1 METLRHDLSYGF
13 RTLFKNRGFTAVAVL
28 SLAIGIGANSAIF
41 SVINAL
47 LLRPLPYQDAD
58 RLAIL
63 WQRSPGLN
71 VAQDWFSPGQYVDV
85 KTQNQV
91 FEQVAVTIGASFNL
105 TGQGGP
111 EHVDG
116 ARVSSSLFPL
126 LGVKAMLGRALLP
139 EEDSPGKA
147 TTVILSHGFWQRR
160 FGGDPGVIGK
170 TLILSGNNFE
180 IVGVMPPGFSLTK
193 EVMLTVN
200 AIERADLLL
209 PLPMAETAQTNR
221 GNEDFNIFAK
231 LKPGISVAQAQADMD
246 LIAARMK
253 QQYQENYPPHG
264 GLTISVVPLLKQVVG
279 EIDLALYVLL
289 GTVGLVLL
297 IACAN
302 VANLLLSRGAVRQKE
317 IAIRAAVGA
326 SRIRIVRQVLTE
338 SALLALTG
346 GLLGMFLAIWTVD
359 ALRRFGP
366 ANIPRL
372 SEVGPS
378 SLLDG
383 RVVAFTFFISMVTGI
398 VFGLAPALRAS
409 RVDLNETLKEGGRS
423 AGAGANGRG
432 HHLTRKLL
440 VVFEVAL
447 SLIVL
452 ICAGLLIRSYQRVV
466 NANPGFDS
474 NNVHAMRL
482 SLPAAKYATPESIVG
497 FFRQVGERLK
507 RAPGVESIGTS
518 YSLPMSTVAFAWEP
532 ITIEGYA
539 PPTTHDTI
547 ISNVRIVNPGYFVTM
562 RIPLSQGRYFTEQDI
577 KGAQET
583 VIVNEALAQRF
594 WPNQHPIGKRLQR
607 GKSGSWR
614 TVVGVISDAKEYSA
628 EKEPPI
634 AVYYPAE
641 QVIARN
647 MYLIIRTTSDPV
659 PMTAAIIKEIQAV
672 DPEMPVFDI
681 YSMNQRLY
689 DSLAR
694 QRFSMFLLGVFA
706 VIALILAAIG
716 IYGVMAYSV
725 NQRTHEIGVRMA
737 LGANPGAILHLVIR
751 QALILASLGIAI
763 GLAGAFALTRVMSS
777 MLFGVSATDLFTFII
792 TPLLLGTIAA
802 MAGYIPARRAA
813 KVDPMIALR
822 HE

>member
-1 METLRHDLSYGF
+1 MATLWQDLSYGI
-13 RTLFKNRGFTAVAVL
+13 RTLLKRPGFTSVAVL

-41 SVINAL
+41 SVTNAL

-71 VAQDWFSPGQYVDV
+71 VAQDWFSPGQYLDV
-85 KTQNQV
+85 KADNQV

-126 LGVKAMLGRALLP
+126 LGAKAALGRVVLP
-139 EEDSPGKA
+139 EEDQPGKPA
-147 TTVILSHGFWQRR
+147 VVVLSHGFWQRR
-160 FGGDPGVIGK
+160 FGGDPGVIGQK
-170 TLILSGNNFE
+170 LILSGNSFE
-180 IVGVMPPGFSLTK
+180 IVGVAPPGFSLTK

-200 AIERADLLL
+200 AIDRADLLL
-209 PLPMAETAQTNR
+209 PLPMSESARTNR

-231 LKPGISVAQAQADMD
+231 LKPGITVAQAQADMD

-253 QQYQENYPPHG
+253 QQYPGNYPPHG
-264 GLTISVVPLLKQVVG
+264 GLTISVAPLLKQVVS

-289 GTVGLVLL
+289 GAVGLVLL

-302 VANLLLSRGAVRQKE
+302 VANLLLSRAAVRQKE
-317 IAIRAAVGA
+317 IAVRAAVGA
-326 SRIRIVRQVLTE
+326 SRLRLIRQLLTE
-338 SALLALTG
+338 SSLLALMG
-346 GLLGMFLAIWTVD
+346 GLLGMFIALWAVE

-366 ANIPRL
+366 ENIPRL
-372 SEVGPS
+372 NEVGV
-378 SLLDG
+378 DG
-383 RVVAFTFFISMVTGI
+383 RVVAFTFFVSLLTGV

-423 AGAGANGRG
+423 AGAFSGHG
-432 HHLTRKLL
+432 HHRLRKLL
-440 VVFEVAL
+440 AISEVAL

-466 NANPGFDS
+466 NAHPGFDS
-474 NNVHAMRL
+474 RNVHAMRL

-497 FFRQVGERLK
+497 FFRQVGEGLK
-507 RAPGVESIGTS
+507 QAPGVESVGTS
-518 YSLPMSTVAFAWEP
+518 YSLPMSAVAFAWEP

-547 ISNVRIVNPGYFVTM
+547 ISNVRIVNPGYFDVR
-562 RIPLSQGRYFTEQDI
+562 RIPLKEGRYFTGQDI

-594 WPNQHPIGKRLQR
+594 WPNQYPMGKRLQR
-607 GKSGSWR
+607 GKSGAWR

-647 MYLIIRTTSDPV
+647 MYLVIRTTSDPV

-672 DPEMPVFDI
+672 DPEMPVFDVS
-681 YSMNQRLY
+681 SMDQRLY
-689 DSLAR
+689 ASLAR
-694 QRFSMFLLGVFA
+694 QRFSMFLLGAFA
-706 VIALILAAIG
+706 MIALILAAIG
-716 IYGVMAYSV
+716 VYGVMAYSV
-725 NQRTHEIGVRMA
+725 NQLTFAAIAA
-737 LGANPGAILHLVIR
+737 LLTAV
-751 QALILASLGIAI
+751 ALIACYL
-763 GLAGAFALTRVMSS
+763 
-777 MLFGVSATDLFTFII
+777 
-792 TPLLLGTIAA
+792 
-802 MAGYIPARRAA
+802 PARRAT

-822 HE
+822 RQ

>member
-1 METLRHDLSYGF
+1 METLWQDLSYGI
-13 RTLFKNRGFTAVAVL
+13 RTLFKNPGFTAVAVL

-41 SVINAL
+41 SVTNAL
-47 LLRPLPYQDAD
+47 LLRPLSYQDAD

-71 VAQDWFSPGQYVDV
+71 VAQDWFSPGQYLDV
-85 KTQNQV
+85 KTQNRV

-116 ARVSSSLFPL
+116 ARVSSSLFQL
-126 LGVKAMLGRALLP
+126 LGVKAMLGRVVLP
-139 EEDSPGKA
+139 EEDQPGKPA
-147 TTVILSHGFWQRR
+147 VVILSYGFWQRR
-160 FGGDPGVIGK
+160 FGGDPGVIGQK
-170 TLILSGNNFE
+170 LILSGNSLE

-200 AIERADLLL
+200 AIEKADLLL
-209 PLPMAETAQTNR
+209 PLPMSESARTNR

-231 LKPGISVAQAQADMD
+231 LKPGITVAQAQADMD
-246 LIAARMK
+246 LLAGRMK
-253 QQYQENYPPHG
+253 QQYPENYPPHG

-279 EIDLALYVLL
+279 EIDLALYVLF
-289 GTVGLVLL
+289 GAVGFVLL

-302 VANLLLSRGAVRQKE
+302 VANLLLSRAAVRQKE
-317 IAIRAAVGA
+317 MAIRAAVGA
-326 SRIRIVRQVLTE
+326 SRVRIIRQLLTE
-338 SALLALTG
+338 SSLLALMG
-346 GLLGMFLAIWTVD
+346 GLLGMLIALWAVEV
-359 ALRRFGP
+359 LRRFGP
-366 ANIPRL
+366 ENIPRL
-372 SEVGPS
+372 SEVS
-378 SLLDG
+378 VDG
-383 RVVAFTFFISMVTGI
+383 RVLAFTFFVSLLTGV

-423 AGAGANGRG
+423 GDGASGRG
-432 HHLTRKLL
+432 HHLTRRLL
-440 VVFEVAL
+440 VVSEVAL
-447 SLIVL
+447 SLVL
-452 ICAGLLIRSYQRVV
+452 LIGAVLLIRSYQRVV
-466 NANPGFDS
+466 NAHPGFDS
-474 NNVHAMRL
+474 RSVHAMRL

-507 RAPGVESIGTS
+507 QSPGVESVGTS
-518 YSLPMSTVAFAWEP
+518 YSLPMSAVAFAWEP
-532 ITIEGYA
+532 ITIEGYV
-539 PPTTHDTI
+539 PPTTHDSI
-547 ISNVRIVNPGYFVTM
+547 ISNVRIINPGYFDVM
-562 RIPLSQGRYFTEQDI
+562 RIPLKEGRYFTEQDI

-607 GKSGSWR
+607 GKSGVWR

-634 AVYYPAE
+634 AVYYPSE

-647 MYLIIRTTSDPV
+647 MYLVIRTASDPV

-681 YSMNQRLY
+681 GSMDQRLY
-689 DSLAR
+689 GSLAR

-706 VIALILAAIG
+706 VIALLLAAIG

-725 NQRTHEIGVRMA
+725 NQRTHEIGIRMA
-737 LGANPGAILHLVIR
+737 LGAQPGNILQLIIK

-763 GLAGAFALTRVMSS
+763 GLAGALVLTRLLSS
-777 MLFGVSATDLFTFII
+777 LLFGVSATDLFTFVI
-792 TPLLLGTIAA
+792 TPLLLGGVALL
-802 MAGYIPARRAA
+802 AGYVPARRAA